1 MVDTPSEALLFEGR
15 DVATLSDRE
24 RSLLRLRSIGF
35 VFQRFFLLPML
46 TAAENVEL
54 PQSEA
59 GVGARDRE
67 ARTRDLL
74 DYVGLSARADH
85 RPSQLSGGEMQR
97 VAIARALANKPRL
110 LLADEPTGE
119 LDRGHRRARGRAAGP
134 GEPRRHGARHR
145 HPRPHAG
152 VAGPAGA
159 DATRRRRRK
168 REGAVIGRLAL
179 RSLTAHPVRSGVLAV
194 GFGAGVAV
202 MAILLGVAE
211 VVLQQA
217 QSPLLVGG
225 GDVVVAM
232 GRDTPAPLL
241 LAGTLQ
247 AEALRHRVRVAAPTH
262 TADLY
267 LSHAARARSGRPRR
281 HPQPGAC
288 ARRSGDGRNRWLDRH
303 PRGRGVDRQSPA
315 AALRQVD
322 RFHPIPDAP
331 AWQGSWAEWL
341 YFNGRSDDARFYLTF
356 LVGPGCV
363 PGCVRPACGCSSNA
377 AGMCSRSAAARSCP
391 TLPSSQAP
399 NLAIAKAQSR
409 STA

>member
-1 MVDTPSEALLFEGR
+1 M
-15 DVATLSDRE
+15 ATLSDRE

-59 GVGARDRE
+59 GASARDRQ

-119 LDRGHRRARGRAAGP
+119 LDEATGEHGRAAGP
-134 GEPRRHGARHR
+134 REPRRHGARHR

-152 VAGPAGA
+152 VARPAGG
-159 DATRRRRRK
+159 DAARWRRRERA
-168 REGAVIGRLAL
+168 GAVIGRLAL

-232 GRDTPAPLL
+232 SRDTPAPLL

-267 LSHAARARSGRPRR
+267 LSPAARARGWTAEAASQAWNARSAIPRR
-281 HPQPGAC
+281 PEPRPGPTPARTRRGPGSRPLPPC
-288 ARRSGDGRNRWLDRH
+288 ARWTVFIRFRTRPPGGGRGRSGCISTG
-303 PRGRGVDRQSPA
+303 
-315 AALRQVD
+315 
-322 RFHPIPDAP
+322 
-331 AWQGSWAEWL
+331 
-341 YFNGRSDDARFYLTF
+341 ARTT
-356 LVGPGCV
+356 
-363 PGCVRPACGCSSNA
+363 RA
-377 AGMCSRSAAARSCP
+377 
-391 TLPSSQAP
+391 
-399 NLAIAKAQSR
+399 
-409 STA
+409 ST